1 VDRASAYVAL
11 GDAPHARADL
21 AEAARRKAQGSSF
34 AASEDPFR
42 Y

>member
-1 VDRASAYVAL
+1 MERAAAYVAL
-11 GDAPHARADL
+11 GDTPHARADL